1 MGELRKFVV
10 ALSDDDALTTMAVW
24 FRHEE
29 IRESFAERVFDE
41 RPAAERAHADLIKRA
56 EDESP
61 FGCKVPC
68 DEHSRC
74 VGFTPQ
80 VWEVALSV
88 TLATEKIKTESE
100 GTS

>member
-1 MGELRKFVV
+1 MAELRKFVV
-10 ALSDDDALTTMAVW
+10 ALGEDDALTTMAIW
-24 FRHEE
+24 RRHTE
-29 IRESFAERVFDE
+29 IRESFADRVFDE
-41 RPAAERAHADLIKRA
+41 REPADAALAAMIKQA

-74 VGFTPQ
+74 VGFTPG

-88 TLATEKIKTESE
+88 TPVEN
-100 GTS
+100 

>member
-1 MGELRKFVV
+1 MPELRKFIV
-10 ALSDDDALTTMAVW
+10 ALDEDDALTTLAIW
-24 FRHEE
+24 RRHLE

-41 RPAAERAHADLIKRA
+41 RPAAERAHAALVKQA

-74 VGFTPQ
+74 VGFTPR
-80 VWEVALSV
+80 VWEVSL
-88 TLATEKIKTESE
+88 TIDLTE
-100 GTS
+100 

>member
-1 MGELRKFVV
+1 M
-10 ALSDDDALTTMAVW
+10 ALSEDDALTTLAVW
-24 FRHEE
+24 RRHAE
-29 IRESFAERVFDE
+29 IRESLADKVFDE
-41 RPAAERAHADLIKRA
+41 REPACTALADMVKRA

-74 VGFTPQ
+74 VGFTPG

-88 TLATEKIKTESE
+88 TPVKN
-100 GTS
+100 